1 LKVAEHFLSD
11 LGASGMEGTLFR
23 VTVDATDSV
32 IGNHMA
38 DLSWLSKFLDEHE
51 TLVEGGIILE
61 I

>member
-1 LKVAEHFLSD
+1 
-11 LGASGMEGTLFR
+11 MEGTLFR

-51 TLVEGGIILE
+51 TLVEGGIMLE
-61 I
+61 ISSTTDLQHSPLRS